1 MVEIQNKGFL
11 LRVVSEKKLD
21 IRLANGD
28 LDGLL
33 GLVFKEV
40 EIKGSM
46 PIEQYGT
53 KQFVVD
59 DSVYVEPRL
68 AGLLYHRLKILH
80 ESEGDSQNFV
90 WDEQNMLSS
99 IGSFYNKK
107 GYFVFETSRSSC
119 EFFFNQSIKFHL
131 DQTIINYADSARD
144 ESQVSTQSYDDD
156 RSEKDWMWQ

>member
-1 MVEIQNKGFL
+1 
-11 LRVVSEKKLD
+11 
-21 IRLANGD
+21 
-28 LDGLL
+28 
-33 GLVFKEV
+33 
-40 EIKGSM
+40 M

-59 DSVYVEPRL
+59 ESVYVEPRL
-68 AGLLYHRLKILH
+68 AGLLYHRLKSLH

-99 IGSFYNKK
+99 IGSLYNKK

-119 EFFFNQSIKFHL
+119 EFFFNQSIKFHIG
-131 DQTIINYADSARD
+131 QTITDYTDSVRA
-144 ESQVSTQSYDDD
+144 EPQVSTQCYDDDD